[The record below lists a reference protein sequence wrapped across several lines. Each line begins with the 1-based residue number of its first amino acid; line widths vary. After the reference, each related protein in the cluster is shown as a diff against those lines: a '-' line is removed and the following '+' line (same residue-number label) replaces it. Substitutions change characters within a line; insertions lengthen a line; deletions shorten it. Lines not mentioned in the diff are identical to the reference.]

1 MNLSFRRATVTPR
14 THSRILLPALL
25 VLLTVS
31 LGPAVGQQGKDKLNL
46 DSLHEPPSFTRE
58 PVAVKAGDKVTIEN
72 ADGKIIRHLAASVLG
87 KNPPECSPPSSFGRV
102 FFPNAGQFRVEVIDT
117 NNNPITTFGKYG
129 NEDSGGPGA
138 RVKRPDFPL
147 AWPNYVAVSDRWA
160 YVRER
165 HDQSP
170 CRARAT
176 WLRGGSDVWDTVR
189 RAAFNQ
195 RCRGTPGCERCPRR
209 HAADVPGRQRSR
221 RAACRASAR

>member
-1 MNLSFRRATVTPR
+1 MPFMNLSFRRATVTPR

-138 RVKRPDFPL
+138 RVKKPDIPL
-147 AWPNYVAVSDRWA
+147 AWPTYVAVSDRWA
-160 YVRER
+160 YV
-165 HDQSP
+165 
-170 CRARAT
+170 
-176 WLRGGSDVWDTVR
+176 GDTVNR
-189 RAAFNQ
+189 RVVRVKLNYAAEGS
-195 RCRGTPGCERCPRR
+195 CS
-209 HAADVPGRQRSR
+209 V
-221 RAACRASAR
+221 